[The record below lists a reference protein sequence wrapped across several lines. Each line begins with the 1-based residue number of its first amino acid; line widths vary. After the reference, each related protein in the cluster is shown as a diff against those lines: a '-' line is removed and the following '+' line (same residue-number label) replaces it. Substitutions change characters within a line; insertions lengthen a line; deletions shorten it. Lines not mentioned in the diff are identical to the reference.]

1 MRAKKVV
8 SVEVKGTTSTDTT
21 NKKVIPVVLC
31 GIVKAPLSSSGK
43 KTSVTCEVC
52 KKEFANAAHLLG
64 HSRTHTGEKP
74 YACEHCGRAFSYTHH
89 LNRHVRK
96 LHTHRDEKPWKCD
109 LCANSFGEQSSL
121 FVHKRSHSGEKPYEC
136 FVCDYKC
143 TTSSNLDKH
152 TKNRHK
158 SGDAFSCHDCMFEC
172 TDYASIK
179 AHLKSHIEAKPF
191 LCNQCDFSCM
201 SGQGLASHHRKHL
214 AVAPYKCDMCGKG
227 FKLPKRLADH
237 GTKFCVAVRK
247 VAALPTKV
255 VSKRHTSDLRA
266 KAFKTRGEELKTH
279 SQKHSRQENVQETSF
294 LPFSIREHASELQCE
309 VCDKTFTNR
318 RGLKKH
324 LESHMIGLLKLGG
337 EMNSASK

>member
-109 LCANSFGEQSSL
+109 LCSNS
-121 FVHKRSHSGEKPYEC
+121 
-136 FVCDYKC
+136 
-143 TTSSNLDKH
+143 
-152 TKNRHK
+152 
-158 SGDAFSCHDCMFEC
+158 
-172 TDYASIK
+172 
-179 AHLKSHIEAKPF
+179 F

-214 AVAPYKCDMCGKG
+214 AVAPYKCEMCGKG

-237 GTKFCVAVRK
+237 RTKFCVAVRK